1 MVALFRWVRIESI
14 FLLVIFQCLLSVIC
28 EERSIEMDEAA
39 NVRLSEVIQTE
50 IPKVVHFIMLQDKPD
65 TELSMFAYLAVK
77 SAHDMLQP
85 ERIILH
91 FHNLPKG
98 KWMDLARPFL
108 TLREVEIPTEV
119 FGIPVKRVEHQA
131 DILRLQIL
139 QEFGGIYLDTDII
152 SLKSIDHLLNETTVM
167 GLQGSSNIFLL
178 SSVEYGNIV
187 LISLCQI

>member
-1 MVALFRWVRIESI
+1 
-14 FLLVIFQCLLSVIC
+14 
-28 EERSIEMDEAA
+28 MDEAA